1 MADSAQQVT
10 DVRSDGSIVL
20 LGEETIDR
28 LTGQQVLA
36 GMAQFLAVFD
46 LLEPIAELGR
56 KRLWGPD
63 LLAPSHLTAISPWVM
78 GGEPVVRST
87 RIPTASL
94 HSLRNERGLETARI
108 VALYP
113 ELGADQVDDAIA
125 LEDRLRQAA

>member
-1 MADSAQQVT
+1 MQQISE
-10 DVRSDGSIVL
+10 VRSDGSIVL
-20 LGEETIDR
+20 LSEEIVDR

-63 LLAPSHLTAISPWVM
+63 LLTPSSLTAISPWVM

-94 HSLRNERGLETARI
+94 HALRNERGLETKRI

-113 ELGADQVDDAIA
+113 ELGSEQVDDAIT